1 MRTSILPFVVTVL
14 FLAGCSSNTRQDTVP
29 TTFTVKNSSNIA
41 ISVKLYSGRTH
52 GIGDLPPTLTDLEFT
67 QNQVNPGASR
77 EDVPVAGYIDG
88 DSVYFQVYA
97 TNNGVNGLVY
107 SKLYNTIELIRQKKL
122 LVYQGP

>member
-29 TTFTVKNSSNIA
+29 ETFTVKNNSATAVA
-41 ISVKLYSGRTH
+41 IKLFSGRTH

-77 EDVPVAGYIDG
+77 EDVP
-88 DSVYFQVYA
+88 
-97 TNNGVNGLVY
+97 
-107 SKLYNTIELIRQKKL
+107 
-122 LVYQGP
+122 